1 VKIWFYFFNYR
12 VRRYHRQINI
22 YSAILISGFIILATG
37 ISSIATGF
45 KLRKT
50 SGEWVMIY
58 GGVLAVLLGPLLV
71 FNPILTAALF
81 VSLLGFFSIVGGI
94 ILIVYSLKIRKL
106 KEV

>member
-1 VKIWFYFFNYR
+1 M
-12 VRRYHRQINI
+12 
-22 YSAILISGFIILATG
+22 GFIILASG

-58 GGVLAVLLGPLLV
+58 GGVLAVLLGLLLM
-71 FNPILTAALF
+71 FNPILTAA
-81 VSLLGFFSIVGGI
+81 LLGFFSIVGGI